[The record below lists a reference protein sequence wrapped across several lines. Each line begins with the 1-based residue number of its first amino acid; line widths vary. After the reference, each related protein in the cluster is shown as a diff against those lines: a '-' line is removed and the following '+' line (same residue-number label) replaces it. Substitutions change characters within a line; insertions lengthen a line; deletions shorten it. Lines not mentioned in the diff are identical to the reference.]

1 MSGTIPRRPT
11 EVAAIA
17 AAARSARPLP
27 PVESLLSAQ
36 RLCQMRGD
44 RAGARLAAARS
55 ARALGLE
62 VVE

>member
-1 MSGTIPRRPT
+1 MSGTLPRRPT
-11 EVAAIA
+11 EAAAIA

-27 PVESLLSAQ
+27 PVELLLAAV

-44 RAGARLAAARS
+44 RAGVRLAAARS

-62 VVE
+62 VAE